1 VREGEKKREE
11 EMKRKEQTGTNKK
24 NLTPPKEKIKSSK
37 LAKT

>member
-1 VREGEKKREE
+1 
-11 EMKRKEQTGTNKK
+11 MKRKEQTGTNKK